1 MRMWKRTAFAIAG
14 QHPQSQATQR
24 NAHCRGLEGYK
35 LTEPGYYTVPEVAA
49 MLHRTA
55 GTIRGWIRTG
65 KLAAFR
71 PVAGGGYLIKQS
83 TIDAMQQG

>member
-1 MRMWKRTAFAIAG
+1 M
-14 QHPQSQATQR
+14 
-24 NAHCRGLEGYK
+24 
-35 LTEPGYYTVPEVAA
+35 TEPGYYTVPEVAA